1 MDCIRCKKSIPDDSL
16 YCPYCGKKQTNAPPA
31 QRKHTRRP
39 KGTGSVYKLSGNR
52 SRPWAAVNGRLIGT
66 FATSSEATLALD
78 DFNAKN
84 INIDLTKYTLEQV
97 HEAFLDSPR
106 HKKLSKDGVA
116 GLAAAWKHL
125 YCLHQRNA
133 LSIKITEFQGAIDS
147 ATQFPRYKE
156 LTSEQYAKLP
166 LSQKKRYDRLKTQK
180 PKPLGYDGK
189 NRIKQLVSHLYSEMM
204 RLGMM
209 DASEKNPAELL
220 VLPPIPKTEKRNFTP
235 EEKQKLKN
243 MDSMESVKILLI
255 YLESGMRLGE
265 LLKMPKANVDL
276 INRQMVGGSK
286 TSAGKNRTIPITED
300 ALPYVEY
307 FYNKSNTYLIE
318 KNGKPLR
325 LEYYREKMYYPALK
339 ACGIEWMENGKNVLT
354 PHRTR
359 HTFIASAVQGGV
371 APEALKEIVGHS
383 KYSTT
388 VDKYATE
395 LDPEYLR
402 NELKKKA

>member
-31 QRKHTRRP
+31 QRKRTRRP

-52 SRPWAAVNGRLIGT
+52 ARPWAAVNGRLIGT
-66 FATSSEATLALD
+66 YATSSEATLALD

-84 INIDLTKYTLEQV
+84 ISIDLTKYTLEQV
-97 HEAFLDSPR
+97 HDAFLDSPR

-125 YCLHQRNA
+125 SHLHQRTA
-133 LSIKITEFQGAIDS
+133 LSIKITDFQDAIDN
-147 ATQFPRYKE
+147 AMQFPRYKA
-156 LTSEQYAKLP
+156 LTAEQYVKLP
-166 LSQKKRYDRLKTQK
+166 PAQKKRYDQLKQQA

-204 RLGMM
+204 RLGIM

-220 VLPPIPKTEKRNFTP
+220 VLPPIPKTKKRNFTR
-235 EEKQKLKN
+235 EEKRKLEA

-276 INRQMVGGSK
+276 EKRQMVGGSK
-286 TSAGKNRTIPITED
+286 TSSGKNRTIPITEE
-300 ALPYVEY
+300 ALPYVTY
-307 FYNKSNTYLIE
+307 FYNRSNKYLIE
-318 KNGKPLR
+318 RDGKPIR
-325 LEYYREKMYYPALK
+325 EEYYRTKMYYPALK
-339 ACGIEWMENGKNVLT
+339 ACGIEWMENGENVLT

-395 LDPEYLR
+395 LDPEYLK
-402 NELKKKA
+402 NELRKKA